1 LDTWTLIEQPCRF
14 NRRRG
19 TDALFTLGN
28 GYLGCRGF
36 FEEEQED
43 VEALGGIYVAG
54 VFGRGALKAWKGMH
68 RELVNTPNFFWVS
81 LRVNG
86 EALLCRPKRMAGY
99 RRVLDMRRGVLD
111 RRFTWT
117 GSDGARVR
125 VRFERF
131 LSVDDLHLAG
141 QRIEIEALDRDVEI
155 ELLVGIDARVTQ
167 LNRVTT
173 SPRPIQP
180 GRRHLR
186 TLRAGPDEIETV
198 VDTLPKGVRL
208 AEAQRAVLETPAGP
222 LRGADAATTDLAARR
237 FCFRLAAAKTAR
249 LTRLAAFY
257 TSRDGADPMARA
269 RRTLRRAGDYEGLR
283 AAHERRW
290 AETWRACDIELEGPD
305 DDQRALRFNLF
316 QLLQACPEH
325 DSRVS
330 LGARGLSG
338 EMHEGSVFWD
348 NEIFKLPF
356 FTFTRPA
363 ATASMLRFRHRTLPE
378 ARRHARDLW
387 FDGAM
392 YAWKS
397 GDDGVEETEMGVGAY
412 YAIHIV
418 ADIAYALR
426 QYWEAT
432 ADDEFLFRYGVEIL
446 IETARFWKSRSH
458 YDPLR
463 RTWNILAVRG
473 PNEYDVIVNN
483 NLFTNMMA
491 GENLRYAEEAVA
503 LMRRR
508 SPAAWKRLAAR
519 LGFRET
525 EPAAWRALAEG
536 LVLCYDRGRDLFV
549 EDDMYLHR
557 VPFDMKRGKPDARR
571 VIDGT
576 LPYEAM
582 ALYQITKQSDVVTL
596 MNLLP
601 WKFTPRQMRRA
612 YAFYEP
618 RTAHDSSLSYSPHA
632 VMAARLG
639 MRAEAYRYFRD
650 CAYLDLA
657 DIQLNTISGLHFANL
672 GGAWQAAVMGFAGLW
687 QGDGR
692 LHLGPH
698 LPAAWKAM
706 RFRLCYRGGTLR
718 VELRGGK
725 TRVLLES
732 PGPAPL
738 RLCVAGRDVRLS
750 KAGQEV
756 TTPA

>member
-1 LDTWTLIEQPCRF
+1 MTPWTFLESTCPF
-14 NRRRG
+14 SRRRG
-19 TDALFTLGN
+19 MDAIFTLGN

-43 VEALGGIYVAG
+43 VDALGGIYVAG
-54 VFGRGALKAWKGMH
+54 VFGKGALKAWKGMH
-68 RELVNTPNFFWVS
+68 RELVNTPNFLWASIRVDGEPLLVRPGRVS
-81 LRVNG
+81 
-86 EALLCRPKRMAGY
+86 AW
-99 RRVLDMRRGVLD
+99 RRTLDMRRGVME
-111 RRFTWT
+111 RAFIWK
-117 GSDGARVR
+117 GSQGQRLR
-125 VRFERF
+125 LRFERF
-131 LSVDDLHLAG
+131 TSVADLHLAG
-141 QRIEIEALDRDVEI
+141 QRIEIECLGKAVDIDLAA
-155 ELLVGIDARVTQ
+155 GIDARVTQ
-167 LNRVTT
+167 LNMVTT

-186 TLRAGPDEIETV
+186 TLRATADELEAQ
-198 VDTLPKGVRL
+198 VDTLPNGVRI
-208 AEAQRAVLETPAGP
+208 AEAQRVALDTPAGRLTGSP
-222 LRGADAATTDLAARR
+222 AAGKDLAARAFR
-237 FCFRLAAAKTAR
+237 FRLEPAKTAR
-249 LTRLAAFY
+249 LTKLISFH
-257 TSRDGADPMARA
+257 TSRDGRDPMTLSRRA
-269 RRTLRRAGDYEGLR
+269 LRRAGEYEALLADHAR
-283 AAHERRW
+283 AWTLKWHTA
-290 AETWRACDIELEGPD
+290 DIEVEGAD

-325 DSRVS
+325 DDRVS

-356 FTFTRPA
+356 FTFTNPA
-363 ATASMLRFRHRTLPE
+363 ATAAMLRFRHRTLPA

-387 FDGAM
+387 LDGAM

-397 GDDGVEETEMGVGAY
+397 GDDGIEETEMGVGAY
-412 YAIHIV
+412 YAIHII

-432 ADDEFLFRYGVEIL
+432 GDDDFLFRHGVEIL
-446 IETARFWKSRSH
+446 VETARFWKSRSH
-458 YDPLR
+458 YDPAR
-463 RTWNILAVRG
+463 KTWNILAVRG
-473 PNEYDVIVNN
+473 PNEYDVIVHN
-483 NLFTNMMA
+483 NLFTNLMA
-491 GENLRYAEEAVA
+491 LENLRYAAEAIN

-508 SPAAWKRLAAR
+508 SPAQWRKLAAR
-519 LGFRET
+519 LRFTDSELS
-525 EPAAWRALAEG
+525 AWRQVTRG
-536 LVLCYDRGRDLFV
+536 MVIPYDKPRDLYV

-612 YAFYEP
+612 YQFYEP

-639 MRAEAYRYFRD
+639 MAGQAYRYFRD

-672 GGAWQAAVMGFAGLW
+672 GGTWQAAVMGFAGLW

-692 LHLGPH
+692 LHLTPR

-706 RFRLCYRGGTLR
+706 RFRLRYLGATLR
-718 VELRGGK
+718 VEMRGRK
-725 TRVLLES
+725 TTVTVEKAGNRAL
-732 PGPAPL
+732 P
-738 RLCVAGRDVRLS
+738 LCVGARKLELRNAGER
-750 KAGQEV
+750 V
-756 TTPA
+756 TA